1 MNILVVIPARGGSK
15 GIPKK
20 NIRFMNGKP
29 LIAYAIE
36 NALHI
41 KGAKV
46 VVTSDSEEIL
56 ELSEKYGAQPLNR
69 PKELSGDNI
78 TLDPVIE
85 NAVAQMEKIT
95 NDIYNVVITMQPTS
109 PLLAWPTLNDAISYF
124 INGDYDTVI
133 SAVNMPHLSWK
144 KKDGRY
150 IPNYKER
157 LNRQYL
163 PENFVETGA
172 FVITKRE
179 FITKNSRLGL
189 NISIYEVPE
198 KEAIDIDTYQD
209 WCIAETELKRKKI
222 FIHVAGYRQI
232 GTGHIYRCLQLAF
245 SMSEHEINFIV
256 QEQSDLAI
264 KIIINSNYPITVA
277 KNENDVLRIIKE
289 KNVDIIINDVL
300 DTNVTFMKQLKETGI
315 RIINFE
321 DLGPGSQ
328 YADAVINDIYD
339 KRIEGKQYYWGSDFF
354 IIRDEFH
361 IETAKNFS
369 KEVENILVLFGGTD
383 PNDLTQK
390 TLKALKAVL
399 VENKIQCTIILGLGY
414 EKQDEIEQEIR
425 NNGYKN
431 VKILRNVRQMS
442 KYMKEADIAISSCG
456 RTMYE
461 LACMGVPTILLAQN
475 TRETEHTFGGLAN
488 GYLNLGLGKNV
499 EEETLKNTIQ
509 WLIKCPMIRKEMR
522 KCLLKIRLK
531 NGLKNVK
538 KIIIGTE

>member
-20 NIRFMNGKP
+20 NIRFINGKP

-56 ELSEKYGAQPLNR
+56 EISEKYGAQPLNR
-69 PKELSGDNI
+69 PKELSEDNI

-85 NAVAQMEKIT
+85 NAVAQMEEIT
-95 NDIYNVVITMQPTS
+95 DDTYNVVITMQPTS
-109 PLLAWPTLNDAISYF
+109 PLLTWHTLNAAISYF
-124 INGDYDTVI
+124 ISEDYDTVI

-144 KKDGRY
+144 KQDGRY

-172 FVITKRE
+172 FVITKRK
-179 FITKNSRLGL
+179 FITKNSRLGS

-209 WCIAETELKRKKI
+209 WCIAETELKRKRI
-222 FIHVAGYRQI
+222 LIHVAGYRQI
-232 GTGHIYRCLQLAF
+232 GTGHIYRCLQLA
-245 SMSEHEINFIV
+245 SAMMEHEINFIV
-256 QEQSDLAI
+256 QRQSDLAI
-264 KIIINSNYPITVA
+264 EMIKNNNYPIIIA
-277 KNENDVLRIIKE
+277 EDENDVVRVVKQ
-289 KNVDIIINDVL
+289 KNIDIIINDVL
-300 DTNVTFMKQLKETGI
+300 DTNIAFIRQLKETGT

-339 KRIEGKQYYWGSDFF
+339 KRIEGNQYYWGSDFF

-369 KEVENILVLFGGTD
+369 KEVENILILFGGTD

-399 VENKIQCTIILGLGY
+399 IENKIQCTIILGLGY
-414 EKQDEIEQEIR
+414 EKQNEIEEEIK
-425 NNGYKN
+425 NNEYKN
-431 VKILRNVRQMS
+431 VKILKNVGQIS

-475 TRETEHTFGGLAN
+475 TRETEHTFGGLTN

-509 WLIKCPMIRKEMR
+509 WLIKCPMIREEMR
-522 KCLLKIRLK
+522 KCLLRIRLK
-531 NGLKNVK
+531 NGLENVK
-538 KIIIGTE
+538 KIIIRME

>member
-1 MNILVVIPARGGSK
+1 
-15 GIPKK
+15 
-20 NIRFMNGKP
+20 
-29 LIAYAIE
+29 
-36 NALHI
+36 
-41 KGAKV
+41 
-46 VVTSDSEEIL
+46 
-56 ELSEKYGAQPLNR
+56 
-69 PKELSGDNI
+69 
-78 TLDPVIE
+78 
-85 NAVAQMEKIT
+85 
-95 NDIYNVVITMQPTS
+95 
-109 PLLAWPTLNDAISYF
+109 
-124 INGDYDTVI
+124 
-133 SAVNMPHLSWK
+133 
-144 KKDGRY
+144 
-150 IPNYKER
+150 
-157 LNRQYL
+157 
-163 PENFVETGA
+163 
-172 FVITKRE
+172 
-179 FITKNSRLGL
+179 
-189 NISIYEVPE
+189 
-198 KEAIDIDTYQD
+198 
-209 WCIAETELKRKKI
+209 
-222 FIHVAGYRQI
+222 
-232 GTGHIYRCLQLAF
+232 
-245 SMSEHEINFIV
+245 
-256 QEQSDLAI
+256 
-264 KIIINSNYPITVA
+264 
-277 KNENDVLRIIKE
+277 
-289 KNVDIIINDVL
+289 
-300 DTNVTFMKQLKETGI
+300 MKQLKETGI